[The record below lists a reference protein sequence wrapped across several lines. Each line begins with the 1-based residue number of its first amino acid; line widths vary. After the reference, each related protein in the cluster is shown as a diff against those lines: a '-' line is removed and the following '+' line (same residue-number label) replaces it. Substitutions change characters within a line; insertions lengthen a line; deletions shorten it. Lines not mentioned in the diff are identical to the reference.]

1 MAKQS
6 NRPTATNY
14 QDYVLDYSNVDLSRY
29 RGQADASPE
38 AHTAQAEAGTWDKVL
53 HSAAAIGEGLTM
65 LPGGF
70 VDTVRDAWRG
80 GDIDVTDAEAQRE
93 REERA
98 REQAAYVEKYRGKAF
113 DGVADAMVSMPY
125 SLATMGASLGAGIPV
140 GIAAGPWAGRAAG
153 VAASGTVAYRAS
165 RQNFM
170 ETMLDETTKL
180 LGRRPSQA
188 EWDAIAREF
197 DNEAMW
203 YAGFEAGPEALSNL
217 IMGKLLGPLGK
228 RFFSGGV
235 GAAAKRV
242 AGLYGEE
249 FATETITQMGQ
260 GSIEA
265 DLGLRDSAPGVLQA
279 LGEIAPA
286 TFWQTTLMAGGKKG
300 LDVLAR
306 RRAAQRDERQ
316 TETDAVAGE
325 EQELPAAAPSP
336 TPETDGRTAEPT
348 TAEADGGMPDG
359 GPVAEAAA
367 GEAPAR
373 VAPETGRM
381 EQGEHVDLL
390 REDGGPLAT
399 AEDAAGQAARG
410 KSAGEALPPVEGA
423 DSLPVRAGVPDLPS
437 VPGGLTEAV
446 PVPEAGGMPQEPER
460 ALPLPVRM
468 RTTDATQGVPPAGRE
483 GQAGMGQA
491 VVPERPAPLV
501 PPQDMRPGEL
511 SAGMRPMMPEAAT
524 PAMPDILPQPG
535 PDAMPQ
541 AGPEVGQGTAVPP
554 QAVADSFATA
564 PAAMPAPSAVAQPGP
579 DVSQLGRGELLRL
592 LPEEQRA
599 AARRMTT
606 PRIRELVRQAA
617 AEKAAAVTPEA
628 SPLAP
633 RAAESAVP
641 QGQAQPDD
649 PSGQRSVDRPV
660 TAFDSEQPI
669 PLPHVDG
676 ETPPKAEREAHL
688 AQTAGAMNGLRTTAV
703 HAHADERYLP
713 SSDSGVSVKN
723 ISFPTAEV
731 KAAEAGAAL
740 SAAQPGPE
748 ERHMADR
755 SGEAHEGHDGLTRIV
770 AHVPAGVIRKDEHR
784 SAIAAAK
791 DWLREHVSGPVQTR
805 IGIVEVDANA
815 VQDSLSHSIY
825 QNKLDAVQAIVPV
838 LEQGD
843 YLGTLPDKDDKPIE
857 NHYFAGKVRIGERES
872 IVFVRTRKAEGMPNR
887 FYVHEVFTQEEI
899 EKSEGIRGVTS
910 DADRPFRN
918 SSDFYRRIL
927 AEYLKVK
934 HAGGKDTTAAQK
946 TSPADAGHGP
956 VPEARPD
963 GERHLLPPH
972 AESAGKGVA
981 VPAHATGAT
990 GEKAPSGQRPRRT
1003 SGEDVPQ
1010 DGYDDAYA
1018 ARGGDAQNSVGPH
1031 EGRRGREEG
1040 LSGQIVN

>member
-617 AEKAAAVTPEA
+617 QQPLPAGESRILSAEEVHH
-628 SPLAP
+628 
-633 RAAESAVP
+633 
-641 QGQAQPDD
+641 AQENG
-649 PSGQRSVDRPV
+649 SGQRLPTAGPGMGQGDGGTGVRSAAEHAGRQGREGDGTGAAGHAAEGDGRGRTLIKIPQRDDEPARFVLMEADEVQASHLPEFSFQRNPRYGLENERRDHDESASRQKVLENAARLDPAFLLESVDAAHGAPIVDRQGNVLGGNGRAMSIRQAYEKFPDRAEAYRAALRNEAERLGIDPQLVGTLRRPV
-660 TAFDSEQPI
+660 LVRRLERDHSREVRQQLVSALNDSFTDRKESRAAGKSRGAR
-669 PLPHVDG
+669 LSVRTLDALASG
-676 ETPPKAEREAHL
+676 LREADS
-688 AQTAGAMNGLRTTAV
+688 LRQYFDTPA
-703 HAHADERYLP
+703 
-713 SSDSGVSVKN
+713 
-723 ISFPTAEV
+723 
-731 KAAEAGAAL
+731 
-740 SAAQPGPE
+740 SAAVVEMLVSDGVLQRTERNAFIGP
-748 ERHMADR
+748 
-755 SGEAHEGHDGLTRIV
+755 DGLLNPDGKRLVEEALRGRVAGSYEALAAMPGQILAKIDAAIPHLLIAENVGGAWDITR
-770 AHVPAGVIRKDEHR
+770 HLRD
-784 SAIAAAK
+784 AI
-791 DWLREHVSGPVQTR
+791 DL
-805 IGIVEVDANA
+805 
-815 VQDSLSHSIY
+815 
-825 QNKLDAVQAIVPV
+825 
-838 LEQGD
+838 
-843 YLGTLPDKDDKPIE
+843 
-857 NHYFAGKVRIGERES
+857 
-872 IVFVRTRKAEGMPNR
+872 
-887 FYVHEVFTQEEI
+887 
-899 EKSEGIRGVTS
+899 
-910 DADRPFRN
+910 
-918 SSDFYRRIL
+918 L
-927 AEYLKVK
+927 AEYRA
-934 HAGGKDTTAAQK
+934 AGAQ
-946 TSPADAGHGP
+946 DA
-956 VPEARPD
+956 ELFLARTD
-963 GERHLLPPH
+963 MLREG
-972 AESAGKGVA
+972 
-981 VPAHATGAT
+981 
-990 GEKAPSGQRPRRT
+990 KAPS
-1003 SGEDVPQ
+1003 
-1010 DGYDDAYA
+1010 
-1018 ARGGDAQNSVGPH
+1018 
-1031 EGRRGREEG
+1031 
-1040 LSGQIVN
+1040 

>member
-38 AHTAQAEAGTWDKVL
+38 AQTAQPEAGTWDKVL

-235 GAAAKRV
+235 GAAAKRA

-306 RRAAQRDERQ
+306 RRAARHDARQ
-316 TETDAVAGE
+316 TGTDAVAGE
-325 EQELPAAAPSP
+325 EQGLPAAAPSP
-336 TPETDGRTAEPT
+336 APETDGRTAEPA
-348 TAEADGGMPDG
+348 TAEADGGMPGG

-367 GEAPAR
+367 GETPAR
-373 VAPETGRM
+373 IVPETGRM

-399 AEDAAGQAARG
+399 AEDAAGKAAREE
-410 KSAGEALPPVEGA
+410 SAGEASPPVEGA
-423 DSLPVRAGVPDLPS
+423 DSLPVRAGAPDLPS

-446 PVPEAGGMPQEPER
+446 PVPEAGEMPQEPGR
-460 ALPLPVRM
+460 ALPLPARM
-468 RTTDATQGVPPAGRE
+468 RTTDAAQGVPPAGRT
-483 GQAGMGQA
+483 GHAGMEQA
-491 VVPERPAPLV
+491 VVPERPAPLGT
-501 PPQDMRPGEL
+501 PQDMRPGEL
-511 SAGMRPMMPEAAT
+511 SAGMRPSMPEAAT
-524 PAMPDILPQPG
+524 PALPDSLPQVGPDTLPQPG
-535 PDAMPQ
+535 P
-541 AGPEVGQGTAVPP
+541 EIVPP
-554 QAVADSFATA
+554 QAAMPPEAAAVMPQNGAAPSVTA
-564 PAAMPAPSAVAQPGP
+564 PSAPPVPEAVAQPGP
-579 DVSQLGRGELLRL
+579 DVSQLGRAELLRL
-592 LPEEQRA
+592 VPEEQRA

-606 PRIRELVRQAA
+606 PRIR
-617 AEKAAAVTPEA
+617 
-628 SPLAP
+628 
-633 RAAESAVP
+633 
-641 QGQAQPDD
+641 
-649 PSGQRSVDRPV
+649 
-660 TAFDSEQPI
+660 
-669 PLPHVDG
+669 
-676 ETPPKAEREAHL
+676 
-688 AQTAGAMNGLRTTAV
+688 
-703 HAHADERYLP
+703 
-713 SSDSGVSVKN
+713 
-723 ISFPTAEV
+723 
-731 KAAEAGAAL
+731 
-740 SAAQPGPE
+740 
-748 ERHMADR
+748 
-755 SGEAHEGHDGLTRIV
+755 
-770 AHVPAGVIRKDEHR
+770 
-784 SAIAAAK
+784 
-791 DWLREHVSGPVQTR
+791 
-805 IGIVEVDANA
+805 
-815 VQDSLSHSIY
+815 
-825 QNKLDAVQAIVPV
+825 
-838 LEQGD
+838 
-843 YLGTLPDKDDKPIE
+843 
-857 NHYFAGKVRIGERES
+857 
-872 IVFVRTRKAEGMPNR
+872 
-887 FYVHEVFTQEEI
+887 
-899 EKSEGIRGVTS
+899 
-910 DADRPFRN
+910 
-918 SSDFYRRIL
+918 
-927 AEYLKVK
+927 
-934 HAGGKDTTAAQK
+934 
-946 TSPADAGHGP
+946 
-956 VPEARPD
+956 
-963 GERHLLPPH
+963 
-972 AESAGKGVA
+972 
-981 VPAHATGAT
+981 
-990 GEKAPSGQRPRRT
+990 
-1003 SGEDVPQ
+1003 
-1010 DGYDDAYA
+1010 
-1018 ARGGDAQNSVGPH
+1018 
-1031 EGRRGREEG
+1031 
-1040 LSGQIVN
+1040 